1 MLQQLLNG
9 LQEGSFYSLIAL
21 AVVVVMKTTDV
32 PNFAMSDMGLVGAYV
47 SWALWSKGVPMGFA
61 IAASLV
67 FAFVFGA
74 VMQRIIVYPIAA
86 GIAAGVGI
94 VVALTPA
101 NFGLGLIVG
110 LAVAVGYTFWA
121 ERRGVKTLAGGSHF
135 PLLLSTI
142 GLAIVIVNSVQPIW
156 GTESRNFDPVWRGKP
171 FHIGDAILTRVQL
184 VTIVVG
190 VVLAAALAVFFRSPW
205 GVRMRAIAENRAV
218 ASVLGIS
225 PSRVSMLAWGLATVI
240 STIAMTLHT
249 QYNSLTP
256 TNGESII
263 FAGFVAAVIG
273 GFSSLP
279 AAFVGG
285 LMIGTLRGLTA
296 HLISVSW
303 ADAVPFLVVF
313 VVLIVKPQGIA
324 ARGRARE
331 V

>member
-32 PNFAMSDMGLVGAYV
+32 PNFAMSDMGLVAAYV
-47 SWALWSKGVPMGFA
+47 AWALWSKDVPMGIA
-61 IAASLV
+61 IIVSLI
-67 FAFVFGA
+67 FAFALGA
-74 VMQRIIVYPIAA
+74 ALQRIVVYPISA
-86 GIAAGVGI
+86 GIAA
-94 VVALTPA
+94 VVAILIALTPA
-101 NFGLGLIVG
+101 NFGIGVTVG
-110 LAVAVGYTFWA
+110 VLVGVAYTFWA
-121 ERRGVKTLAGGSHF
+121 ERRGRKSLAGGSHF

-142 GLAIVIVNSVQPIW
+142 GLAIIIVNSVQPIW
-156 GTESRNFDPVWRGKP
+156 GTESQNFDPVWSGKP
-171 FHIGDAILTRVQL
+171 FKIGDAILTRVQL
-184 VTIVVG
+184 VTIIVG
-190 VVLAAALAVFFRSPW
+190 FVLAIALALFFRSPW

-225 PSRVSMLAWGLATVI
+225 PSRISMLAWGLATVI
-240 STIAMTLHT
+240 SGIAMILHT

-273 GFSSLP
+273 GFASLP
-279 AAFVGG
+279 AAFFGG
-285 LMIGTLRGLTA
+285 LMIGALRGLTA
-296 HLISVSW
+296 HYISVSW

-313 VVLIVKPQGIA
+313 VVLMLKPQGIA
-324 ARGRARE
+324 ARGKPRE

>member
-32 PNFAMSDMGLVGAYV
+32 PNFAMGDMGLVAAYLAW
-47 SWALWSKGVPMGFA
+47 SLWSKDLPMGLA
-61 IAASLV
+61 IAIALA

-74 VMQRIIVYPIAA
+74 VIQRIVVYPIAA
-86 GIAAGVGI
+86 GIAAV
-94 VVALTPA
+94 VAVLVALTPA
-101 NFGLGLIVG
+101 NFGIGVIVGVLVG
-110 LAVAVGYTFWA
+110 LAYTFGA
-121 ERRGVKTLAGGSHF
+121 ERRGLKTLAGGSHF
-135 PLLLSTI
+135 PLLLATI

-156 GTESRNFDPVWRGKP
+156 GTESRNFDPVWSGKP

-190 VVLAAALAVFFRSPW
+190 LVLAIALAVFFRSPW

-225 PSRVSMLAWGLATVI
+225 PSRISMLAWGLATVI
-240 STIAMTLHT
+240 SAIALILHT

-256 TNGESII
+256 TNGDSLI

-279 AAFVGG
+279 AAFAGG
-285 LMIGTLRGLTA
+285 LMIGALRGLTA
-296 HLISVSW
+296 YYISVSW

-313 VVLIVKPQGIA
+313 VVLLVKPQGIA
-324 ARGRARE
+324 VRFKPRE